1 MTDPAHS
8 PLDEQWTRRLVQAL
22 RWYHDVGVAWLSFP
36 PDRPPGPFH
45 EALHAWRQAWLQEQR
60 AARLPAPPPGKS
72 APEVIAPV
80 PPAADS
86 AVDDIGPDEPDTEWR
101 QPAMPPAEKAAA
113 LERLRLS
120 ELGECTRCK
129 LSHGRQHIVFGE
141 GNPDAGLMF
150 VGEGPGQ
157 EEDRTGRPF
166 VGRAGQLLDDMIRAM
181 SLERSQVYIANVVKC
196 RPPGNRD
203 PETDEISACQPF
215 LFRQIEII
223 RPKVIVCL
231 GRPAACLLFGRK
243 TSLGALR
250 GSVVPYRGARLIATY
265 HPSYLLRVKPPARQ
279 KEEKL
284 KAWTDLKLAMSILGL
299 KVPDSYR
306 QK

>member
-1 MTDPAHS
+1 M
-8 PLDEQWTRRLVQAL
+8 
-22 RWYHDVGVAWLSFP
+22 
-36 PDRPPGPFH
+36 
-45 EALHAWRQAWLQEQR
+45 
-60 AARLPAPPPGKS
+60 S
-72 APEVIAPV
+72 A
-80 PPAADS
+80 
-86 AVDDIGPDEPDTEWR
+86 
-101 QPAMPPAEKAAA
+101 AEKAAA
-113 LERLRLS
+113 LERLQQL

-129 LSHGRQHIVFGE
+129 LSDGRRHIVFGE

-181 SLERSQVYIANVVKC
+181 SLDRSQVYIANIVKC

-203 PETDEISACQPF
+203 PETDEIAACQPF

-223 RPKVIVCL
+223 QPRVIVCL

-250 GSVVPYRGARLIATY
+250 GSIIPYQGARLIATY

-284 KAWTDLKLAMSILGL
+284 KAWTDLKLAMNILGL
-299 KVPDSYR
+299 KVPASNR